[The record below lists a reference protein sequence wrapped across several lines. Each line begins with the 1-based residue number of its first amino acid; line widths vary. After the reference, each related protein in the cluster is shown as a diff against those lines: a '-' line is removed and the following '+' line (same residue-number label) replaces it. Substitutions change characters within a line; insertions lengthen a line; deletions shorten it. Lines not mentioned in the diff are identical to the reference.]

1 MFDGWILK
9 GEKFPSSL
17 DHPLTTSQ
25 RYVDFC
31 ESGNNERS
39 IRSSQNVAM
48 IFFRIQQP
56 GNGFTVTVKKS
67 SNLFRKSA
75 LHTTKGAWM
84 WGRKQKECVALH
96 WIFSLWLPAL
106 RWLQQG
112 RWSHSHLHACRLD
125 PGSVCVPRKNKELKR
140 SHRLQDHKAL
150 SFK

>member
-31 ESGNNERS
+31 ESGNIQRT

-48 IFFRIQQP
+48 IFFRIQLP

-75 LHTTKGAWM
+75 FHSAKGAWI
-84 WGRKQKECVALH
+84 WGRKPRECVALH
-96 WIFSLWLPAL
+96 WVFSLWLSAL
-106 RWLQQG
+106 TWL
-112 RWSHSHLHACRLD
+112 RWSHVHLHACRLA
-125 PGSVCVPRKNKELKR
+125 SASACVPRKQR
-140 SHRLQDHKAL
+140 SLRGHTGFNMQDHKAL

>member
-31 ESGNNERS
+31 ESGNIQRS

-48 IFFRIQQP
+48 IFFRIQQA
-56 GNGFTVTVKKS
+56 GNGFTVTVKKN

-75 LHTTKGAWM
+75 FHTSKGGLNLGLEARRM
-84 WGRKQKECVALH
+84 C
-96 WIFSLWLPAL
+96 WLAVNFVTVVICTDMAAVRQVDPCAGL
-106 RWLQQG
+106 VQVHPLSQG
-112 RWSHSHLHACRLD
+112 
-125 PGSVCVPRKNKELKR
+125 KNG
-140 SHRLQDHKAL
+140 A
-150 SFK
+150 